1 MHGRWA
7 VSQAIVSIPLNVP
20 HSLGRRAADF
30 NVKCPLYF
38 EWCQSW
44 TLGQYLTCCWLCS
57 NCGNYRHPQCMS
69 SWVKSL
75 SLVTAPTLVVVAG
88 FALFLWDWCPL
99 CPHRERPTPF
109 LRTNLTS
116 HGNQKIRRGGRILF
130 ETKCSSMI
138 NQVTL
143 ISKAAVF
150 LMSTEQLCV
159 SSCASLL
166 PLFSSTVMWDGWLET
181 IIY

>member
-1 MHGRWA
+1 MPFVLWMMSELNTRTIFNLLLTLLKLWQL
-7 VSQAIVSIPLNVP
+7 QASSVYELMGEILVP
-20 HSLGRRAADF
+20 CHCAD
-30 NVKCPLYF
+30 
-38 EWCQSW
+38 S
-44 TLGQYLTCCWLCS
+44 
-57 NCGNYRHPQCMS
+57 
-69 SWVKSL
+69 
-75 SLVTAPTLVVVAG
+75 LVVVAG

-99 CPHRERPTPF
+99 CPHREHPTPF